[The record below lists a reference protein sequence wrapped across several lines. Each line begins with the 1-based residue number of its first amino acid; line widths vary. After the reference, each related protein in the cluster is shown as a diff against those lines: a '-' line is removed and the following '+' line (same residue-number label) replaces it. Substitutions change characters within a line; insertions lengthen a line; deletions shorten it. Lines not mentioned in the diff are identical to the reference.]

1 MKGENFKMIA
11 GFLIGILIAALVLL
25 IIALI
30 NDGMDF
36 DNEFT
41 DQDAKTGKTYLTT
54 YGKINIAVAVAV
66 LGLSMFI
73 GARIHIRMF
82 ENSVKQFE
90 SAKATYSEAIK
101 SGDISGLE
109 RIEIV
114 NKIAEENKTLA
125 KLKYDVSKWYDFYLP
140 DDLVDNLEPIKI
152 S

>member
-1 MKGENFKMIA
+1 MKGENFKMIV
-11 GFLIGILIAALVLL
+11 GFIIGILMAALVLL
-25 IIALI
+25 VIALI
-30 NDGMDF
+30 NY

-41 DQDAKTGKTYLTT
+41 VCDVKTGKTYLTT
-54 YGKINIAVAVAV
+54 YGKINIMVAVAV
-66 LGLSMFI
+66 LGLSMFV

-82 ENSVKQFE
+82 ETSVKQFE

-101 SGDISGLE
+101 SRDISGLE
-109 RIEIV
+109 RLEIV
-114 NKIAEENKTLA
+114 NRITEENKTLA